1 MNATQQLETK
11 AEATPTVTTNKAPKY
26 QPILQGDLKEIL
38 SSIYEAKASE
48 LSAKKALTEATKGYE
63 RTLLGLPVIY
73 SASVGKGK
81 KTVEQICAIAGLD
94 YAKQGQTV
102 LYYITGGSVMARLRN
117 DGKTS
122 PASIMKAVNY
132 AAQSTRDITL
142 SEIKAIVEVLA
153 SDEDKTWADFV
164 SLVEASA
171 PSKATANAVNLVI
184 KNIADV
190 SDADAD
196 RLRLAL
202 ATRK

>member
-11 AEATPTVTTNKAPKY
+11 AEATPTVTTNQAPKY

-38 SSIYEAKASE
+38 TGIFDAKALE
-48 LSAKKALTEATKGYE
+48 TKAKAALTEATKGYE

-132 AAQSTRDITL
+132 AAQNTRDITH

-153 SDEDKTWADFV
+153 SDEGKTWADFV
-164 SLVEASA
+164 ALVEKSA
-171 PSKATANAVNLVI
+171 PSKATANAVNHVI
-184 KNIADV
+184 NNMKDV